1 MDALT
6 IIIMIVLFILA
17 MLFVF
22 STALLTPYIGKKN
35 LISVIL
41 LGLIV
46 GLAGGAF
53 LLSPIVGDLPDFTR
67 TIVEESTVG
76 SDVVTMDISTNTNLT
91 QTIQN
96 ITAINGV
103 EKLDYQGIIIKI
115 DEEFDSDYERNLI
128 MQALNNSNEN
138 ITNVVETQ
146 NNTFLIKIKEG
157 GDPQGVLASIYNTFK
172 RETYTH
178 LRYTSMQ
185 ANATVKANNVT
196 KIMEELSKNNVVI
209 QNVTGPTET
218 EIAAISKILP
228 NETNIILVSG
238 VIGVLVAIAGFFV
251 DSLITFI
258 NNFRK
263 KRKKKPSEREKIKR
277 KVVPGTEMKGSPRR
291 NRNRNRKI
299 KESKGNSIDIFN
311 ESFDESPKQN
321 IGSNKNFKQLTD
333 EDLKTKKI
341 SEKES
346 RSRFSFRRSSKSDEK
361 KQSGKENKS
370 SDKRKSPKFRP
381 KRKE

>member
-333 EDLKTKKI
+333 EDLKIEKV

-346 RSRFSFRRSSKSDEK
+346 RSRFSFGRSSKSDENK
-361 KQSGKENKS
+361 KSGKEKKS
-370 SDKRKSPKFRP
+370 SNKRKAPKFRP

>member
-46 GLAGGAF
+46 GSAGGAF

-218 EIAAISKILP
+218 EIVTEKLK
-228 NETNIILVSG
+228 
-238 VIGVLVAIAGFFV
+238 
-251 DSLITFI
+251 SL
-258 NNFRK
+258 
-263 KRKKKPSEREKIKR
+263 
-277 KVVPGTEMKGSPRR
+277 
-291 NRNRNRKI
+291 
-299 KESKGNSIDIFN
+299 KEI
-311 ESFDESPKQN
+311 
-321 IGSNKNFKQLTD
+321 QLTY
-333 EDLKTKKI
+333 LMNPLMKVQNKI
-341 SEKES
+341 
-346 RSRFSFRRSSKSDEK
+346 
-361 KQSGKENKS
+361 
-370 SDKRKSPKFRP
+370 
-381 KRKE
+381 